1 MDCGSRSHSL
11 TDFEL
16 GVPSSLPGK
25 LRASLQQSR
34 SKWASRSASATNIRF
49 SPSQTS
55 YFLTNAP
62 PWKDLCAPGE
72 GVGLLGKCVWW
83 GVYCPRSVCASL
95 CTAFS
100 TLLSTLLNTHNCGS
114 ITEPNTFSP
123 LLLKY
128 TEPQPAFLKS
138 CQLANQLSQTISMSM
153 RKNQKKTQE
162 DNICNIHEKVLLPP
176 FVC

>member
-83 GVYCPRSVCASL
+83 G
-95 CTAFS
+95 CTALDLSVLLCALPFPRCSPLSS
-100 TLLSTLLNTHNCGS
+100 TLTTVAALLN
-114 ITEPNTFSP
+114 
-123 LLLKY
+123 
-128 TEPQPAFLKS
+128 
-138 CQLANQLSQTISMSM
+138 QTPSLHYS
-153 RKNQKKTQE
+153 
-162 DNICNIHEKVLLPP
+162 
-176 FVC
+176 